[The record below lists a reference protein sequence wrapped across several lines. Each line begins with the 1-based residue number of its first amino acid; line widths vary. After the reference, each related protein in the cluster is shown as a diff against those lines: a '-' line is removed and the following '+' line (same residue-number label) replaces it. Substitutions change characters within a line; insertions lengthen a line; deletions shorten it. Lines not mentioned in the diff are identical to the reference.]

1 MVSGWLHVLFML
13 NFELVYLKIFLVKN
27 ASSESLE
34 MYSLIQYSTMD
45 LSRKS
50 AKFYLQLHSGNL
62 WAEECDDTLQIKILT
77 TIVQVQD
84 PSLKMSGELVTNK
97 L

>member
-1 MVSGWLHVLFML
+1 MISGWLHVLFML
-13 NFELVYLKIFLVKN
+13 NFELMYLKIFLVKN
-27 ASSESLE
+27 ASSEPLE

-50 AKFYLQLHSGNL
+50 AKFYLQSRSGNL
-62 WAEECDDTLQIKILT
+62 RAEECDDTLQMKILT

-84 PSLKMSGELVTNK
+84 PSLKILWRVSY
-97 L
+97 